1 MMADNNNAAKGQ
13 KKGSDRSKMLGMEA
27 DKERNFADW
36 YTQVITKS
44 EMIEYYDVSG
54 CYILRPWSFSI
65 WEQVQHFFDTEIKKL
80 GVQNA
85 YFPLFVSERA
95 LNAEKDHVE
104 GFAPEVAWVTRSGK
118 SALKEPIAIR
128 PTSETIMY
136 PAYSKWIRSHRD
148 LPLKLNQWANV
159 VRWEFKNPTPFLR
172 SREFLWQEGHTV
184 FSTLKE
190 AGEEVLQI
198 LDLYA
203 RVYEELLAVPVIK
216 GTKSENEKFPGGLY
230 TTTVE
235 AFVPSTGRAIQAA
248 TSHCLGQNFAKMFDI
263 QFENDK
269 GEKQY
274 AWQNSWGLTTRSIG
288 ITVMVH
294 GDNKGLILP
303 PRVAPVQVV
312 VIPILYKDKDNGQIL
327 QKGKELFKMVTD
339 HGIRS
344 HLDDREGYNPGWK
357 YNHWE
362 VKGVPIR
369 LEFGPKDMENNT
381 VVLARRD
388 NGAKETVSFDQ
399 LAARIPV
406 VLEEMHRS
414 LLERATQTRNERVS
428 RITKWEQFIPALDS
442 RNMVLTPWCEQKGCE
457 ETVKEKTGPQK
468 RDKAAEEV
476 KKKEEGEEEFIPL
489 TSAAKTLCLPH
500 NPDLQ
505 TPLEDTAVCFHCGAK
520 ATKWCLWGRSY

>member
-1 MMADNNNAAKGQ
+1 
-13 KKGSDRSKMLGMEA
+13 
-27 DKERNFADW
+27 
-36 YTQVITKS
+36 
-44 EMIEYYDVSG
+44 
-54 CYILRPWSFSI
+54 
-65 WEQVQHFFDTEIKKL
+65 
-80 GVQNA
+80 
-85 YFPLFVSERA
+85 
-95 LNAEKDHVE
+95 
-104 GFAPEVAWVTRSGK
+104 
-118 SALKEPIAIR
+118 
-128 PTSETIMY
+128 MY

-203 RVYEELLAVPVIK
+203 RVYEDLLAVPVIK

-235 AFVPSTGRAIQAA
+235 AFVPTTGRAIQAA

-263 QFENDK
+263 QFEDDK

-288 ITVMVH
+288 ITIMVH
-294 GDNKGLILP
+294 GDNKGLVLP
-303 PRVAPVQVV
+303 PKVAPIQVV
-312 VIPILYKDKDNGQIL
+312 VIPILFKDKDNAAL
-327 QKGKELFKMVTD
+327 VQKGKEITQLLSNKD
-339 HGIRS
+339 IRS
-344 HLDDREGYNPGWK
+344 HIDDREGYNPGWK
-357 YNHWE
+357 FNHWE
-362 VKGVPIR
+362 LKGVPIR
-369 LEFGPKDMENNT
+369 VEFGPRDMENNT

-388 NGAKETVSFDQ
+388 GSQKETVSLDNLVTRVQ
-399 LAARIPV
+399 EILV
-406 VLEEMHRS
+406 ESHRT
-414 LLERATQTRNERVS
+414 LLEKATQLRNSRIS
-428 RITKWEQFIPALDS
+428 RITKWGEFVPALDS
-442 RNMVLTPWCEQKGCE
+442 GNMVLTPWCEQKPCE
-457 ETVKEKTGPQK
+457 EEVKEKTGPQK
-468 RDKAAEEV
+468 RDKVEKVPE
-476 KKKEEGEEEFIPL
+476 KPGEEPEFIPL

-505 TPLEDTAVCFHCGAK
+505 TPIPEGTSCFHCSSK

>member
-1 MMADNNNAAKGQ
+1 
-13 KKGSDRSKMLGMEA
+13 
-27 DKERNFADW
+27 
-36 YTQVITKS
+36 
-44 EMIEYYDVSG
+44 MIEYYDVSG

-65 WEQVQHFFDTEIKKL
+65 WEQIQHFFDTEIKKL

-148 LPLKLNQWANV
+148 LPLKLNQWANI

-172 SREFLWQEGHTV
+172 SREFLWQEGHTA
-184 FSTLKE
+184 FSTLQE

-198 LDLYA
+198 LDLYT

-235 AFVPSTGRAIQAA
+235 AFVPATGRASQAA

-263 QFENDK
+263 QFEDDK
-269 GEKQY
+269 GVKQY

-294 GDNKGLILP
+294 GDNKGLVLP
-303 PRVAPVQVV
+303 PKVAPVQVV
-312 VIPILYKDKDNGQIL
+312 VIPILYKDKDNAIIL
-327 QKGKELFKMVTD
+327 EKGKEINKMLANSGFRTHMD
-339 HGIRS
+339 T
-344 HLDDREGYNPGWK
+344 REGYNPGWK

-362 VKGVPIR
+362 LKGVPIR

-388 NGAKETVSFDQ
+388 GAPKE
-399 LAARIPV
+399 V
-406 VLEEMHRS
+406 VPLDKLVERVGEMLVDIHRL
-414 LLERATQTRNERVS
+414 LLEKATQTRNERIS
-428 RITKWEQFIPALDS
+428 RIAKWEEFVPALDK
-442 RNMVLTPWCEQKGCE
+442 RNMVLTPWCEQKDCE

-468 RDKAAEEV
+468 KEKGEEV
-476 KKKEEGEEEFIPL
+476 KKKEEAAKRDDDNNNAAAPADDIEFTPL

-505 TPLEDTAVCFHCGAK
+505 TPIAEGTACFHCGAK